1 MSSTIPTTTAA
12 NTFSDKESGS
22 GERKGEEEEEGEEE
36 SLPPS
41 TAAVFD
47 RLTMGLVR
55 TLERRLGVVE
65 VRLASGHPPATSAAL
80 AALHARMPDKARLPQ
95 DAQAFY
101 RSSDG
106 LTLAWSVLMR
116 NGEAVPLGRIHLNR
130 LANLR
135 LLEEEEAGTTGASAK
150 KISANSTNSN
160 SAMIETLRAVA
171 EVRHAAGR
179 ASDISSQPEHG
190 ADGPQAVAGI
200 GRAAAG
206 VSRACVVSR
215 PEDGADGRM
224 EGESEMMVMYAQEAP
239 SDNGRPCPALLLDD
253 CMGEAQV
260 VLVLRSGG
268 RGQVW
273 LRDAALAWHFLAGS
287 FTEYYRLMTL
297 HLGLPGWQF
306 CLTQHGPPSATAAWF
321 HLFAPLRLAVDMR
334 LAAASR
340 ATTDAVRRGRTSA
353 MGGSSAAAAA
363 QTTEKG
369 GRRRQGE
376 ASDDRMDSARRPT
389 LEHGGSRLNLGKV
402 LRHVNNVARE
412 KSAGEQPPARA
423 GGKKEADEAARGSL
437 SRPARSARARS
448 SVGGGGSRR

>member
-1 MSSTIPTTTAA
+1 
-12 NTFSDKESGS
+12 
-22 GERKGEEEEEGEEE
+22 
-36 SLPPS
+36 
-41 TAAVFD
+41 
-47 RLTMGLVR
+47 
-55 TLERRLGVVE
+55 
-65 VRLASGHPPATSAAL
+65 
-80 AALHARMPDKARLPQ
+80 MPDKARLPQ

-101 RSSDG
+101 KSSDG

-135 LLEEEEAGTTGASAK
+135 QLEGEEEESG
-150 KISANSTNSN
+150 KISSN
-160 SAMIETLRAVA
+160 SSRSSSKDSAMVETLRAVA
-171 EVRHAAGR
+171 EVRRAAGR
-179 ASDISSQPEHG
+179 ASV
-190 ADGPQAVAGI
+190 VA
-200 GRAAAG
+200 
-206 VSRACVVSR
+206 SR
-215 PEDGADGRM
+215 PKDGADGRM
-224 EGESEMMVMYAQEAP
+224 EGENGTMQAVAEARRASVVSSQPDERMEGERETMVMYAQEAP

-260 VLVLRSGG
+260 ALVLRSGG

-353 MGGSSAAAAA
+353 VGGSSAASAA
-363 QTTEKG
+363 QATDKG
-369 GRRRQGE
+369 GRRGQGE
-376 ASDDRMDSARRPT
+376 GSDDRADSARRPT

-412 KSAGEQPPARA
+412 KSAGEQPPAKA
-423 GGKKEADEAARGSL
+423 GGRKEADEAVPGSS

-448 SVGGGGSRR
+448 SVSGGGSRR